1 MSLFFEHVHLHGG
14 PAPVRQYLPELIDLV
29 LSGQVHPGQVFD
41 LTLPSARSPRA
52 TAPWTSGE
60 PSRRCSYPE
69 TRPGAMISAATSG
82 AIHLVQTADSHVFQE
97 ALAS

>member
-1 MSLFFEHVHLHGG
+1 
-14 PAPVRQYLPELIDLV
+14 VRQYLPELIDLV

-82 AIHLVQTADSHVFQE
+82 AIHLVQTADSYVLQE